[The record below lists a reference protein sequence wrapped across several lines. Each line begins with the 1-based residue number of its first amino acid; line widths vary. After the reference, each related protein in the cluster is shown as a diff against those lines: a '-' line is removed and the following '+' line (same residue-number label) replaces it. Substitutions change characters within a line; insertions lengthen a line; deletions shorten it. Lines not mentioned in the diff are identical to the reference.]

1 MPQAFYHSCLL
12 PFAQRVISFFR
23 FSHIRPAAS
32 FLEHD
37 FAEGVD
43 AYRLIFRRGG
53 IEVAEKLGALALVTK
68 ALKETAQPIDDIARS
83 CGFKNGNYLKNL
95 FRRRFGMT
103 MREYRERG

>member
-1 MPQAFYHSCLL
+1 MRQNAHPN
-12 PFAQRVISFFR
+12 
-23 FSHIRPAAS
+23 AS
-32 FLEHD
+32 STRRKE
-37 FAEGVD
+37 ARRESRSG
-43 AYRLIFRRGG
+43 RRGG

-95 FRRRFGMT
+95 FRSRFGMT

>member
-1 MPQAFYHSCLL
+1 MRHS
-12 PFAQRVISFFR
+12 
-23 FSHIRPAAS
+23 RPGRRGVS
-32 FLEHD
+32 LLEHD

-95 FRRRFGMT
+95 FRSRFGMT
-103 MREYRERG
+103 MREYRERD